1 MLNKKIIL
9 VLIGLLLTTTLT
21 ACNTE
26 SSINEAKGE
35 AAEINVK
42 SANQVSQDEDNDT
55 DEENRAKQ
63 IVIEE
68 IKDYFDVDIDDTYEL
83 KVNYYDYGD
92 DSRYHQYLFWNDS
105 NTFDIRISEKE
116 DRAFYLKQILPES
129 HEGNLLNREEAEM
142 LSMDFINSEF
152 GDLASSLVLINTDY
166 EVEKNSSD
174 IEYYVFQYNEKDNE
188 NSGVF
193 IKVDCYNKYITE
205 ITLFN

>member
-1 MLNKKIIL
+1 MIKKKLIL
-9 VLIGLLLTTTLT
+9 ILTTLLLIVTLT

-35 AAEINVK
+35 AVEMNIK
-42 SANQVSQDEDNDT
+42 STNEMSGEERNT

-63 IVIEE
+63 IAIEE
-68 IKDYFDVDIDDTYEL
+68 IKYYFDVDIDNTYEI

-105 NTFDIRISEKE
+105 NTFDIRISEKK

-129 HEGNLLNREEAEM
+129 NEDNLLNREEAEM
-142 LSMDFINSEF
+142 LSVDFINSKL
-152 GDLASSLVLINTDY
+152 GDLACNLVLTNTDY

>member
-1 MLNKKIIL
+1 MLKKSLTLIL
-9 VLIGLLLTTTLT
+9 TCLLLATILT
-21 ACNTE
+21 ACN
-26 SSINEAKGE
+26 SKASINKAEGE
-35 AAEINVK
+35 V
-42 SANQVSQDEDNDT
+42 VDEDKNT

-63 IVIEE
+63 IAIEE

-83 KVNYYDYGD
+83 KCNYYDYGD

-116 DRAFYLKQILPES
+116 DRAFYLKLILPEGHIDS
-129 HEGNLLNREEAEM
+129 PLSKEEAEL
-142 LSMDFINSEF
+142 LSKEFINSKL
-152 GDLASSLVLINTDY
+152 GDLASNIVLINTDY

-193 IKVDCYNKYITE
+193 IKVDCYNKYVTE